1 MPISVLT
8 LLPPVLAKDRHF
20 LEQQVRQAASQL
32 VFEQGN
38 FEQGKKQGKS
48 AQANQADLTF
58 DGSPLTLD
66 DLPAKLVDKIS
77 KSHEAVQARKNS
89 VPIIT
94 LNDDLPVS
102 HSADVLVNAI
112 QKHQVIIVAGETGS
126 GKTTQLPKIALL
138 AGRGLTGQIGHT
150 QPRRL
155 AARSV
160 ANRIAD
166 ELGEPLGQ
174 SVSFK
179 IRFNETGSPKSLIK
193 LMTDGILLAE
203 LSHDRFFDSL

>member
-77 KSHEAVQARKNS
+77 K
-89 VPIIT
+89 
-94 LNDDLPVS
+94 
-102 HSADVLVNAI
+102 
-112 QKHQVIIVAGETGS
+112 
-126 GKTTQLPKIALL
+126 
-138 AGRGLTGQIGHT
+138 
-150 QPRRL
+150 
-155 AARSV
+155 
-160 ANRIAD
+160 
-166 ELGEPLGQ
+166 
-174 SVSFK
+174 
-179 IRFNETGSPKSLIK
+179 
-193 LMTDGILLAE
+193 
-203 LSHDRFFDSL
+203 